1 MTSMTSQHSPRR
13 RTDSGL
19 TLVEML
25 VAISVIGLIATVI
38 AAVVGAAVRNNP
50 AVELRTDTAHTL
62 QGVITW
68 LPQDIDSTPPTGF
81 DIAATTASGCAESP
95 GTNLLRLEWTERLGG
110 VTTTFVA
117 NYRWVVGEEEHIVRV
132 TCNGSGSS
140 DLGNTR
146 VSKASGPLTP
156 MPAGWVP
163 GTLPAAISIATDP
176 VSGDVTLVTFEVKT
190 LEGEVLHVDAAPK
203 NPANTLPPTTL
214 DGAPPAATTVLATT
228 TTTTTLPAVTTT
240 VAGTTTSTTTSTT
253 TTTTLPPCVLQTA
266 TMSRTQIANTDPNG
280 NGNASTN
287 VGVLKVA
294 LTITAQVTGYCTGLV
309 ANASTGAPN
318 GELFR
323 NFSTTNGTTYT
334 VTFPGYPQG
343 SSELWKDGNRTI
355 TFTSPTGGPY
365 GSVTLNVR

>member
-1 MTSMTSQHSPRR
+1 MTSHHSHRR
-13 RTDSGL
+13 RTDAGL

-38 AAVVGAAVRNNP
+38 AAVVGAAVKNNP

-62 QGVITW
+62 QGVVTW

-81 DIAATTASGCAESP
+81 DMGSTTPSGCAESP
-95 GTNLLRLEWTERLGG
+95 GTNLLHLQWTERLGG

-117 NYRWVVGEEEHIVRV
+117 NYRWVVDEEEHIVRV
-132 TCNGSGSS
+132 TCNWSSSSGLSE
-140 DLGNTR
+140 TR
-146 VSKASGPLTP
+146 VSNASGPLTP
-156 MPAGWVP
+156 MPASWVP
-163 GTLPAAISIATDP
+163 GTLPAAVSIETDP
-176 VSGDVTLVTFEVKT
+176 VSGDVTLVTFEVQT
-190 LEGEVLHVDAAPK
+190 MEGEILHVDAAPK

-214 DGAPPAATTVLATT
+214 GGSPPPATTVLATT
-228 TTTTTLPAVTTT
+228 TTTTTVPAVTTT
-240 VAGTTTSTTTSTT
+240 VEGTTTSSTTSTT
-253 TTTTLPPCVLQTA
+253 TTTTLPPCLLQTV
-266 TMSRTQIANTDPNG
+266 TMSNTQIANTDPNG
-280 NGNASTN
+280 NGKSSTN

-318 GELFR
+318 GELFH
-323 NFSTTNGTTYT
+323 NFSTNDGFTYT

-355 TFTSPTGGPY
+355 TFTSPFGGPH